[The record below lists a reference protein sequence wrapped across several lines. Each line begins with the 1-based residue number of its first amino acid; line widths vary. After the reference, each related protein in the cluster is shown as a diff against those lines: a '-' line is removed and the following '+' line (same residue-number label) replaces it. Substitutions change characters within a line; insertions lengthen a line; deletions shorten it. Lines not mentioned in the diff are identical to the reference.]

1 MKEIIAVVRPTRL
14 HKIRDA
20 FRTLPGFPGMSVAH
34 IEGCSGHV
42 GSEQNDTLKEELTDF
57 LNKYPDYPF
66 NETIL
71 KEISLSQNILIP
83 LKNAADK
90 FGFIDTL
97 GTWVIQPQYDDA
109 LTFSEGFASVCKN
122 DSCYYINKEGQK
134 ISFEDIRY
142 RWAK

>member
-57 LNKYPDYPF
+57 TKKIRIEIVAPDDMVDD
-66 NETIL
+66 IL
-71 KEISLSQNILIP
+71 RIIHQNAHTGQTGDGVLWVTEVG
-83 LKNAADK
+83 K
-90 FGFIDTL
+90 FVRL
-97 GTWVIQPQYDDA
+97 CNVEA
-109 LTFSEGFASVCKN
+109 
-122 DSCYYINKEGQK
+122 
-134 ISFEDIRY
+134 
-142 RWAK
+142 